1 MIRGVLGP
9 VDFWGFLHILAAKKK
24 KKVKKQH
31 DKRIA

>member
-9 VDFWGFLHILAAKKK
+9 VDFWGFLRILTAKKR
-24 KKVKKQH
+24 VKKQH